1 MRYTK
6 VTLALLAAAT
16 ILMAADPFLGNWKL
30 NPAKTKYKTG
40 TPPKEQTLAFTE
52 EGKDLH
58 VMVKGKSSD
67 GKPISAHYT
76 LPSAGGTGKIIEG
89 AYEGVST
96 RIINAKERET
106 TYTKG
111 GKPVYNVK
119 SKLSDDGKTLTIN
132 VNGMNAL
139 GQTVEGTN
147 VYEKQ

>member
-6 VTLALLAAAT
+6 IVFAFLAFAAA
-16 ILMAADPFLGNWKL
+16 LMAADPFVGNWKM
-30 NPAKTKYKTG
+30 NPAKSKYKTG
-40 TPPKEQTLAFTE
+40 MPPKEQTLVFTE

-67 GKPISAHYT
+67 GKAISAHYT
-76 LPSAGGTGKIIEG
+76 MPSAGGTGKIIEG

-96 RIINAKERET
+96 KIINAKERET
-106 TYTKG
+106 IYTKG

-119 SKLSDDGKTLTIN
+119 SKLSDDGKTLTIK

-139 GQTVEGTN
+139 GQTVEGTH